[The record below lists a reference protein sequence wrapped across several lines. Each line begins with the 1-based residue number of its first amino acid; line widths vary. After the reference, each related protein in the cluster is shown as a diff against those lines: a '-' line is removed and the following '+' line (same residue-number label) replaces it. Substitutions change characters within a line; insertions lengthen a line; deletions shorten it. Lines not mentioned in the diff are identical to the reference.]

1 LVSTREHSNF
11 TTKEKKEMNK
21 VKKEKN
27 FSKLLDEVIY
37 LFDEKERVQT

>member
-1 LVSTREHSNF
+1 
-11 TTKEKKEMNK
+11 MNK